1 MIKFLELLNHFCWI
15 QGTFT
20 LPKEQGGPHHGL
32 GSDPYSDPDDVRYHA
47 WYQWTAIM
55 LLGQSLLFY
64 LPFYVWK
71 SVEKGLMQR
80 LVQDLKGIALEH
92 MFNIDDTENEKK
104 VKYAA
109 QRQALVR
116 HFAHNLGKNN
126 LYGGKYFFMEV
137 ANLINIIFQIYMMN
151 FFLGGEFYFYG
162 INMFWIITGD
172 YMKRTD
178 IFTTVRTMILNYSLN
193 ML

>member
-1 MIKFLELLNHFCWI
+1 
-15 QGTFT
+15 
-20 LPKEQGGPHHGL
+20 
-32 GSDPYSDPDDVRYHA
+32 
-47 WYQWTAIM
+47 M

-126 LYGGKYFFMEV
+126 LYGGKYFLMEV

>member
-1 MIKFLELLNHFCWI
+1 M
-15 QGTFT
+15 
-20 LPKEQGGPHHGL
+20 
-32 GSDPYSDPDDVRYHA
+32 A
-47 WYQWTAIM
+47 
-55 LLGQSLLFY
+55 
-64 LPFYVWK
+64 
-71 SVEKGLMQR
+71 R

-104 VKYAA
+104 VEYAA

-116 HFAHNLGKNN
+116 HFAHNLGKNK
-126 LYGGKYFFMEV
+126 LYGGKYFLMEAV
-137 ANLINIIFQIYMMN
+137 NLINIIFQIYMMN

-178 IFTTVRTMILNYSLN
+178 IFTTVRTMNINYSQN